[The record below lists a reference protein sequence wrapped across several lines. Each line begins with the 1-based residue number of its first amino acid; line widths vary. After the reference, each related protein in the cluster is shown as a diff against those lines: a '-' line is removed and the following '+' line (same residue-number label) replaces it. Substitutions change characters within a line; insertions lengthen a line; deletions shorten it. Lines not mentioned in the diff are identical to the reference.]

1 MSEKKFEVVF
11 DAYPKLSE
19 FIATLQKAQAEFG
32 DIPVHVLYDGYDNRP
47 IVLYEEWHENGVEK
61 SGIFVYWS

>member
-1 MSEKKFEVVF
+1 MSEKKFEVEF
-11 DAYPKLSE
+11 DAYTKLSE
-19 FIATLQKAQAEFG
+19 FIDTLQKAQAEVG
-32 DIPVHVLYDGYDNRP
+32 DIPVRVLYDGYDNRP